1 LSPTG
6 QAPLQ
11 ITSISFSFLS
21 LFLADAKCHLSFNPC
36 NELPTTHRPFVFH
49 LFLFFGGLQVPKP
62 AGLPWLQK
70 REFFLH
76 VLMKIEGKYFI
87 APRLGRYQ
95 VSY

>member
-1 LSPTG
+1 
-6 QAPLQ
+6 
-11 ITSISFSFLS
+11 
-21 LFLADAKCHLSFNPC
+21 
-36 NELPTTHRPFVFH
+36 
-49 LFLFFGGLQVPKP
+49 LQVPKP

-87 APRLGRYQ
+87 ASRLGRYQ